1 MKRAPNDHRL
11 GVEKLR
17 WQLIFALSGVGA
29 VMASCSGRS
38 SRTVDDDGM
47 GGASNAGKMGTT
59 GGKGGNGAGGTPSAT
74 GGKGGSG
81 GTNGGA
87 GGTTAKGG
95 SAGFA
100 LEGGTFGTPGGA
112 GNVIGGTAGFGGDI
126 AGGGGVSG
134 VSGGGG
140 DSGDGFGGSC
150 TTGVGGQPGLCDG
163 GFVHR
168 PTAATC
174 MLSERLDGTGQAG
187 APGAAGTGS
196 VGIEGCDTDFDC
208 TEASNGYCTREPSQG
223 TQFDI
228 RCTYACATDADC
240 AAGSVCT
247 CDNSFIS
254 NVTAT
259 QLAIGRCVSAACTTD
274 ADCEP
279 GMLCIAPVDSYC
291 GPRRA
296 TTFHCQ
302 SPNDECAG
310 PDDCMTSMECA
321 YAVDHY
327 ECRSKPACGRPFL
340 VDGASRQSELGTG
353 REWHD
358 DDLARAVPVA
368 MSLEART
375 AIAAH
380 FAESGLM
387 EHASIAAFARFSLQL
402 LALGAPPE
410 LVSACTA
417 AMVDETRHA
426 RLCFGLASRY
436 AGRSIAPG
444 PLDVTGAL
452 AAVTLRDV
460 VELVVHEGC
469 IGETAAALEA
479 TWAAEAATDPLV
491 REVLQGIAE
500 DEGRHA
506 ALAFQFVAWA
516 VGREPALA
524 ELVARRIEEAR
535 LPETAS
541 ASIEPQSGPELEAHG
556 VLSSAKRQA
565 ARQAALRDVLP
576 GVVAVAV
583 GSVTETSALRL
594 AHLPRLCS
602 LDGPKN
608 HLGG

>member
-1 MKRAPNDHRL
+1 MKRALNNHRL

-38 SRTVDDDGM
+38 SRTVDDDGT
-47 GGASNAGKMGTT
+47 GGASNAGRMGTT
-59 GGKGGNGAGGTPSAT
+59 GGKGGNGAGGTPTST

-87 GGTTAKGG
+87 GGTVAMGG

-100 LEGGTFGTPGGA
+100 LDGGSFGTPGGA
-112 GNVIGGTAGFGGDI
+112 GNVMGGTAGFGGDI

-134 VSGGGG
+134 VGGDGGG
-140 DSGDGFGGSC
+140 SGDGGFGGSC
-150 TTGVGGQPGLCDG
+150 NPGVGGQPGLCDG

-196 VGIEGCDTDFDC
+196 AGIHECDTDFDC
-208 TEASNGYCTREPSQG
+208 TDASNGYCTREPSQL
-223 TQFDI
+223 TPFDL
-228 RCTYACATDADC
+228 RCIYACAMDSDC
-240 AAGSVCT
+240 AAGSVCS
-247 CDNSFIS
+247 CDNSYIS
-254 NVTAT
+254 NVTST
-259 QLAIGRCVSAACTTD
+259 ELAIGRCVSATCTTD
-274 ADCEP
+274 ADCDP

-310 PDDCMTSMECA
+310 PDDCTGNMECA
-321 YAVDHY
+321 YAVDHH
-327 ECRSKPACGRPFL
+327 ECRGKPACGRPFL
-340 VDGASRQSELGTG
+340 VDGALRQSELVTG
-353 REWHD
+353 REWHAD
-358 DDLARAVPVA
+358 ELARMPVSVNLEARAV
-368 MSLEART
+368 
-375 AIAAH
+375 IAAH
-380 FAESGLM
+380 FAEAGLM

-417 AMVDETRHA
+417 AMADETRHA

-436 AGRSIAPG
+436 AGQSMAPG

-469 IGETAAALEA
+469 VGETAAALEA

-491 REVLQGIAE
+491 REVLQGIAA

-516 VGREPALA
+516 VEREPALA
-524 ELVARRIEEAR
+524 ELVERQLEEAQR
-535 LPETAS
+535 SEAAFVASTGETAP
-541 ASIEPQSGPELEAHG
+541 EGELEAHG
-556 VLSSAKRQA
+556 VLSPAIRRA
-565 ARQAALRDVLP
+565 ARRAALFDVLP
-576 GVVAVAV
+576 GVVATAL
-583 GSVTETSALRL
+583 GSARRPPGEDQQWQQRRSVLARL
-594 AHLPRLCS
+594 A
-602 LDGPKN
+602 
-608 HLGG
+608 